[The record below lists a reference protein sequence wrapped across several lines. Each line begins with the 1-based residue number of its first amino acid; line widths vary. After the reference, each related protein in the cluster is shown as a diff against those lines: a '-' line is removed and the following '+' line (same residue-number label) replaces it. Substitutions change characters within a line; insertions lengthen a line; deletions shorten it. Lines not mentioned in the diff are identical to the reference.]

1 MPETPKK
8 IYFKK
13 KEIAE
18 ELTGSKE
25 LQVQRFSRLN
35 RLLHILMIISFINL
49 ALTGMSLKF
58 SYTSWAVFLSHLF
71 GGFESA
77 GWIHRFSAFIMIS
90 VFFIHIIDIIRQK
103 KKETKSWMKM
113 IFGPDRKS
121 TRLNSSHLGI
131 SYAVFCL

>member
-1 MPETPKK
+1 MPETPKD
-8 IYFKK
+8 IYIKK

-58 SYTSWAVFLSHLF
+58 SYTSWAVFLSHMF

-77 GWIHRFSAFIMIS
+77 GVIHRFSAFIMVS
-90 VFFIHIIDIIRQK
+90 VFSIHIIDIIRQREK
-103 KKETKSWMKM
+103 KKNPGS
-113 IFGPDRKS
+113 G
-121 TRLNSSHLGI
+121 
-131 SYAVFCL
+131 

>member
-90 VFFIHIIDIIRQK
+90 VFFIHIIDRSEEHTSELQ
-103 KKETKSWMKM
+103 SL
-113 IFGPDRKS
+113 RHLVC
-121 TRLNSSHLGI
+121 RLL
-131 SYAVFCL
+131 L